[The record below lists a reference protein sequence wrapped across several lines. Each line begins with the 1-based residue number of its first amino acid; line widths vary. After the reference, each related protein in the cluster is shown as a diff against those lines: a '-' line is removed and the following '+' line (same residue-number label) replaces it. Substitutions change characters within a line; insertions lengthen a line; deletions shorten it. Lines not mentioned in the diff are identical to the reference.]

1 MVVVVFFQALNK
13 DSMKLST
20 RLSIL
25 DQELCDKSMQLQDS
39 TTDKSD
45 ILEKIQALQVERDQL
60 LRRRNSVDE
69 KLKDGKVLSTEVSK
83 NRSDKY
89 RF

>member
-1 MVVVVFFQALNK
+1 MV
-13 DSMKLST
+13 
-20 RLSIL
+20 
-25 DQELCDKSMQLQDS
+25 DQELCHKGMQLQGS
-39 TTDKSD
+39 TTEDQTD
-45 ILEKIQALQVERDQL
+45 ILEKIQVLQMERDQL

-83 NRSDKY
+83 HLWDKY

>member
-60 LRRRNSVDE
+60 LRRRNSMDE

-83 NRSDKY
+83 HLSDKY